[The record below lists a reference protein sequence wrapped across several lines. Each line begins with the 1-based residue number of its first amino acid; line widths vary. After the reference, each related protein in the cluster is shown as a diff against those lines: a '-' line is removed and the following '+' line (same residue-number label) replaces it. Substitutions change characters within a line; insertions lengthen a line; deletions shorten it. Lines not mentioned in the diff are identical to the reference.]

1 AEIHCNTRAG
11 RNNYKS
17 YIGKEQI
24 RRCNMFSKKA
34 MRIIC
39 LVVAIAMFVP
49 ICISIV
55 AMFTGVN

>member
-1 AEIHCNTRAG
+1 
-11 RNNYKS
+11 
-17 YIGKEQI
+17 
-24 RRCNMFSKKA
+24 MFSKKA